1 MAKLTAKQQRF
12 VDEYLIDLNGAA
24 AARRAG
30 YSVKTARQQAD
41 ENLSKPDI
49 LAAIQAAQDAL
60 SERTQITQEMV
71 LRRWW
76 DIATADPNELIQ
88 YRRTNCRHCHGLDF
102 AYQWL
107 DEAEFQK
114 DLAVAAAVEGAR
126 YESLP
131 TDDGGYGYD
140 KKADPHPNCPKCAGE
155 GREDVFA
162 HDTRH
167 LLGAA
172 RLLYAGVKITKD
184 GLEIKMKDQDKA
196 LENVARHLGMFKEK
210 IEHSITDDLAA
221 AIAAG
226 NARLNNGGQ

>member
-107 DEAEFQK
+107 DEAEFEQALK
-114 DLAVAAAVEGAR
+114 AASMVENADPR
-126 YESLP
+126 TFP
-131 TDDGGYGYD
+131 TDEGGYGYSR
-140 KKADPHPNCPKCAGE
+140 KADPKPDCPKCGGE

-184 GLEIKMKDQDKA
+184 GLEIKLKDQDKA
-196 LENVARHLGMFKEK
+196 LENVARHLGMFKDK
-210 IEHSITDDLAA
+210 VEHDITDDLAA
-221 AIAAG
+221 AIIAG
-226 NARLNNGGQ
+226 NARVNRGAE

>member
-1 MAKLTAKQQRF
+1 VAKLTAKQQRF

-30 YSVKTARQQAD
+30 YSVKTARQIAD

-49 LAAIQAAQDAL
+49 IAAIDDAQRVL

-88 YRRTNCRHCHGLDF
+88 YRRTNCRHCHGTDF

-107 DEAEFQK
+107 DQAEFDQALK
-114 DLAVAAAVEGAR
+114 TAAMVENADPR
-126 YESLP
+126 TFP
-131 TDDGGYGYD
+131 TDDGGFGFS
-140 KKADPHPNCPKCAGE
+140 KKGDPHPSCPNCSGE
-155 GREDVFA
+155 GREDIFA

-184 GLEIKMKDQDKA
+184 GLEIKLKDQDKA
-196 LENVARHLGMFKEK
+196 LENVARHLGMFKERV
-210 IEHSITDDLAA
+210 EHDITDDLAA
-221 AIAAG
+221 AIIAG
-226 NARLNNGGQ
+226 NARVNNGRQ

>member
-1 MAKLTAKQQRF
+1 VAKLTAKQKRF
-12 VDEYLIDLNGAA
+12 VEEYLIDLNASA

-30 YSVKTARQQAD
+30 YSVKSAAVIGD
-41 ENLSKPDI
+41 ENLRKPEI
-49 LAAIQAAQDAL
+49 KAAIEDAQRAL

-88 YRRTNCRHCHGLDF
+88 YRRTNCRHCHGIEF
-102 AYQWL
+102 EYQWL
-107 DEAEFQK
+107 DRAEFQK
-114 DLAVAAAVEGAR
+114 ALALAAAVEGAT
-126 YESLP
+126 YESMP
-131 TDDGGYGYD
+131 TDDGGYGFN
-140 KKADPHPNCPKCAGE
+140 KKANPHPDCPKCAGE

-162 HDTRH
+162 SDTRH

-184 GLEIKMKDQDKA
+184 GLEIKLKDQDKA
-196 LENVARHLGMFKEK
+196 LENVARHLGMFKDK
-210 IEHSITDDLAA
+210 VEHDITDDLAA
-221 AIAAG
+221 AIIAG

>member
-1 MAKLTAKQQRF
+1 VSKLTAKQQRF

-30 YSVKTARQQAD
+30 YSVKTARQIAD

-49 LAAIQAAQDAL
+49 VAAIEAAQAAL
-60 SERTQITQEMV
+60 SARTQITQEMV

-88 YRRTNCRHCHGLDF
+88 YRRTNCRHCHGEGF
-102 AYQWL
+102 AYQWV
-107 DEAEFQK
+107 DQAEFQK
-114 DLAVAAAVEGAR
+114 ALAAAAAIENAT
-126 YESLP
+126 YESMP
-131 TDDGGYGYD
+131 TDDGGYGFS
-140 KKADPHPNCPKCAGE
+140 KKADPHPDCPMCGGE

-162 HDTRH
+162 HDTRQ

-196 LENVARHLGMFKEK
+196 LENVARHLGMFKDK
-210 IEHSITDDLAA
+210 VEHDITDDLAA
-221 AIAAG
+221 AIIAG
-226 NARLNNGGQ
+226 NARVNRGAE

>member
-1 MAKLTAKQQRF
+1 MSKLSAKQQRF

-30 YSVKTARQQAD
+30 YSVKTARQIAD
-41 ENLSKPDI
+41 ENLTKPDI
-49 LAAIQAAQDAL
+49 VAAIEAAQAAL

-88 YRRTNCRHCHGLDF
+88 YRRTNCRHCHGDGF

-107 DEAEFQK
+107 DQAEFDQALK
-114 DLAVAAAVEGAR
+114 TAAMVENADPR
-126 YESLP
+126 TFP
-131 TDDGGYGYD
+131 TADGGYGFS
-140 KKADPHPNCPKCAGE
+140 KKADPHPDCPMCGGE

-162 HDTRH
+162 HDTRQ

-196 LENVARHLGMFKEK
+196 LENVARHLGMFKDK
-210 IEHSITDDLAA
+210 VEHDITDDLAA
-221 AIAAG
+221 AIIAG
-226 NARLNNGGQ
+226 NARVNRGAE

>member
-12 VDEYLIDLNGAA
+12 VEEYLIDLNGAA

-30 YSVKTARQQAD
+30 YSIKTARQQAD

-49 LAAIQAAQDAL
+49 LAAIDEAQRVL

-88 YRRTNCRHCHGLDF
+88 YRRTNCRHCHGVDF
-102 AYQWL
+102 EYQWL
-107 DEAEFQK
+107 DDAEFK
-114 DLAVAAAVEGAR
+114 KALAVAAAVEGAT
-126 YESLP
+126 YEMLP
-131 TDDGGYGYD
+131 TDDGGYGFN
-140 KKADPHPNCPKCAGE
+140 KKADPHPNCPKCGGE
-155 GREDVFA
+155 GCEDIFA
-162 HDTRH
+162 HDTRQ

-184 GLEIKMKDQDKA
+184 GLEIKLKDQDKA
-196 LENVARHLGMFKEK
+196 LENVARHLGMFKDRV
-210 IEHSITDDLAA
+210 EHDITDDLAA
-221 AIAAG
+221 AIIAG
-226 NARLNNGGQ
+226 NARVNNGGQ

>member
-1 MAKLTAKQQRF
+1 VAKLTAKQQRF

-88 YRRTNCRHCHGLDF
+88 YRRTNCRHCHGVDF

-107 DEAEFQK
+107 DEAEFERA
-114 DLAVAAAVEGAR
+114 LNAASMVENADPR
-126 YESLP
+126 TFP
-131 TDDGGYGYD
+131 TDEGGFGYD
-140 KKADPHPNCPKCAGE
+140 KKAAPNPSCPKCAGE
-155 GREDVFA
+155 GLEDVFA

-184 GLEIKMKDQDKA
+184 GLEIKLKDQDKA

-210 IEHSITDDLAA
+210 VEHGITDDLAA

>member
-1 MAKLTAKQQRF
+1 
-12 VDEYLIDLNGAA
+12 
-24 AARRAG
+24 
-30 YSVKTARQQAD
+30 
-41 ENLSKPDI
+41 
-49 LAAIQAAQDAL
+49 
-60 SERTQITQEMV
+60 MV

-88 YRRTNCRHCHGLDF
+88 YRRTNCRHCHGEGF

-107 DEAEFQK
+107 DKAEFDQALK
-114 DLAVAAAVEGAR
+114 SAALVENADSR
-126 YESLP
+126 TFP
-131 TDDGGYGYD
+131 TDDGGYGFN
-140 KKADPHPNCPKCAGE
+140 KKADPRADCPQCSGE

-221 AIAAG
+221 AIAVG